1 MICFSLVERIS
12 HPFGY
17 SIRSDGASGY
27 DGVMETLR
35 RDAARTRERIVDAA
49 RTLAAEGQIPGLN
62 AVARAADVGVGT
74 VYRHFATIPELEEAL
89 VWRQFDALA
98 EILRSAGPDE
108 LEHVLVAYFELLV
121 GDPLFEKV
129 TSRGTPA
136 SDRTSE
142 LKASLLE
149 SLEELITR
157 AAASGH
163 LRPDVTASVVVV
175 LLCGVAHSS
184 RAAGSAADGIQ
195 GRFLLRIMLDGLAAS
210 GSASGR

>member
-1 MICFSLVERIS
+1 
-12 HPFGY
+12 
-17 SIRSDGASGY
+17 
-27 DGVMETLR
+27 METLR

-89 VWRQFDALA
+89 VWSQFDALA
-98 EILRSAGPDE
+98 DILRSAAPDE
-108 LEHVLVAYFELLV
+108 LEQVFVAYFELLV

-129 TSRGTPA
+129 TARAVPA
-136 SDRTSE
+136 SERTSA

-149 SLEELITR
+149 SLDELLTR

-175 LLCGVAHSS
+175 LLCGVAHSA
-184 RAAGSAADGIQ
+184 RAAGSAADSAQ

-210 GSASGR
+210 DSDAGH